1 MRTQRVRRPAR
12 LSLLATPLAIVAIGA
27 LVTPAA
33 ACAHASSA
41 GSRAALASSQATPGY
56 SWAPSATGSTSRF
69 RGLAAVNGRTAWVAG
84 SDATILRTT
93 DGGASW
99 QDVSPP
105 ADQSQATEG
114 LLLFRDIEATDAQ
127 NAVALAIGEGTD
139 SRILVTH
146 NGGRTWK
153 TTFTNQ
159 DPNAFYDCMGFFD
172 RSHGLA
178 VSDPVNGK
186 FRVLS
191 TSDGG
196 RHWQVMSRKGMPPA
210 IDGEFGFAAS
220 GTCLVT
226 AGSSDAWIASG
237 GGASSRVFHTTDRGH
252 HWTVASTPIASGES
266 AGIFSLAVRGTRD
279 VVAVGGDFAVPDA
292 ANDAAGWSTN
302 AGRTWRLSA
311 TMPGGYRSGAAWVAH
326 THATLIAVGPTGSD
340 VSTNAGRDWTG
351 FDTASYDVAQ
361 CTPGGACWASGDVG
375 AVARLVRGSGS
386 APS

>member
-1 MRTQRVRRPAR
+1 MRILR
-12 LSLLATPLAIVAIGA
+12 LSTPRPLIAVAVLALAGTVLAPASAEAGQAGRSHTTRATPAF
-27 LVTPAA
+27 
-33 ACAHASSA
+33 
-41 GSRAALASSQATPGY
+41 

-105 ADQSQATEG
+105 AAQSQATDG
-114 LLLFRDIEATDAQ
+114 LLLFRDIEAWDAQ

-139 SRILVTH
+139 SQILRTH
-146 NGGRTWK
+146 DGGRTWQ
-153 TTFTNQ
+153 TTFVNQ

-172 RSHGLA
+172 SRHGLA
-178 VSDPVNGK
+178 MSDPVDGK

-196 RHWQVMSRKGMPPA
+196 RHWAVLPSKGMPA
-210 IDGEFGFAAS
+210 ALDGEFAFAAS

-226 AGSSDAWIASG
+226 AGSHDAWIASG
-237 GGASSRVFHTTDRGH
+237 GGATSRVFHSTDRGR
-252 HWTVASTPIASGES
+252 HWSVASTPIASGAS

-279 VVAVGGDFAVPDA
+279 VVAVGGDFGVPDA
-292 ANDAAGWSTN
+292 AVDAAGRSTN
-302 AGRTWRLSA
+302 AGRTWRISA

-326 THATLIAVGPTGSD
+326 THATVIAVGPTGSD
-340 VSTNAGRDWTG
+340 ISTNAGRDWTG
-351 FDTASYDVAQ
+351 FDTTSYDVVQ
-361 CTPGGACWASGDVG
+361 CAPGGACWASGDVG
-375 AVARLVRGSGS
+375 HVAKLVRGG
-386 APS
+386 AVVPN

>member
-1 MRTQRVRRPAR
+1 MRTKPTPRALTLVAVAT
-12 LSLLATPLAIVAIGA
+12 LAAGSALLAP
-27 LVTPAA
+27 
-33 ACAHASSA
+33 SSA
-41 GSRAALASSQATPGY
+41 QAGAGHRSPASAKATTSW

-105 ADQSQATEG
+105 ADQTQASAG
-114 LLLFRDIEATDAQ
+114 LLLFRDIEATDSRH
-127 NAVALAIGEGTD
+127 AVALAIGSGTD
-139 SRILVTH
+139 SRILVTS
-146 NGGRTWK
+146 NGGRTWT

-172 RSHGLA
+172 RRHGLA
-178 VSDPVNGK
+178 VSDPVDGK

-191 TSDGG
+191 TADAG
-196 RHWQVMSRKGMPPA
+196 RHWRVMSTKGMPPA
-210 IDGEFGFAAS
+210 LDGEFGFAAS

-226 AGSSDAWIASG
+226 AGAHDAWIASG
-237 GGASSRVFHTTDRGH
+237 GGASSRVFHTTDRGR
-252 HWTVASTPIASGES
+252 HWSVASTPIASGAS
-266 AGIFSLAVRGTRD
+266 AGIFSLAVRGTQD
-279 VVAVGGDFAVPDA
+279 LVAVGGDFLTPDA
-292 ANDAAGWSTN
+292 AVDAAGRSTD
-302 AGRTWRLSA
+302 AGQTWRLSA

-351 FDTASYDVAQ
+351 FDTTSYDVVQ
-361 CTPGGACWASGDVG
+361 CAPGGACWASGDAG
-375 AVARLVRGSGS
+375 AVATLVRGPGVL
-386 APS
+386 PN